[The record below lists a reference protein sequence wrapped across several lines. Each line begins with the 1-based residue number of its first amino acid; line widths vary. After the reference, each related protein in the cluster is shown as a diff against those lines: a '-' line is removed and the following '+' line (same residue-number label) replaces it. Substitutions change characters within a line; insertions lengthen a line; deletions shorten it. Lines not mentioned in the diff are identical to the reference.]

1 MRRGSPRYSSIVLV
15 CTVLLSCTLTW
26 IITLHSAERAVR
38 AERQAR
44 LDSDA
49 NRRAQAQLSLA
60 VLCDVITKQEAV
72 FQESDREVGRNAATA
87 WHDLGV
93 TYHCYA
99 K

>member
-1 MRRGSPRYSSIVLV
+1 VRRFWQGYGGIVLLV
-15 CTVLLSCTLTW
+15 TVVISCALTW
-26 IITLHSAERAVR
+26 TITLHSAERAVQ

-49 NRRAQAQLSLA
+49 ARREQALASLA
-60 VLCDVITKQEAV
+60 VVCNMITKQEAV
-72 FQESDREVGRNAATA
+72 FRESESEVGRNAADA

-93 TYHCYA
+93 TYRCYA